1 MRGDD
6 SEEYRY
12 YHERIGLWTQAEIDQ
27 HNQSRKELRS
37 I

>member
-12 YHERIGLWTQAEIDQ
+12 YHERISLWTQAEIDQ
-27 HNQSRKELRS
+27 RRIGS
-37 I
+37 